1 MVVVANRWRFMCFI
15 TVLTVGCLK
24 CFDFRVKERINNFF
38 GALVWLD
45 STFKNS
51 WFIKKK
57 NNDGSWQ
64 LAKLQECRL
73 WLFVAFVEGYFVFA
87 SQIFSIH
94 GSLFLNN
101 DNFIIVDN
109 DPLCYSIGA
118 SFTSRGTIAAPS
130 FRFCIIP
137 CPISLICLQNPKP
150 NSQLS
155 FKITKPRSCYSLLIL
170 FTIYVLI
177 TALKLPL

>member
-1 MVVVANRWRFMCFI
+1 MPIDGDSC
-15 TVLTVGCLK
+15 VLLQSWLLGVWSALIFASK
-24 CFDFRVKERINNFF
+24 RELIIFF
-38 GALVWLD
+38 GLWFEWIQHSRTHD
-45 STFKNS
+45 SL
-51 WFIKKK
+51 KKK

-64 LAKLQECRL
+64 LAKLKECRL

-118 SFTSRGTIAAPS
+118 SFTSWGTIAAPS

-170 FTIYVLI
+170 FAIYVLI